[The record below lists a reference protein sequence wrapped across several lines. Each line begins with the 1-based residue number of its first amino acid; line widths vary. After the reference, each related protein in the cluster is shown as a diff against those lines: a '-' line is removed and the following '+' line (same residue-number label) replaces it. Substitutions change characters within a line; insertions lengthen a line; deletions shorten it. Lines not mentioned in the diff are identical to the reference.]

1 MSFFIWPSLFSCNT
15 KVNLNYCVGVIEKR
29 PKKSCR
35 NQDTEAVARRYSVK
49 KVFLEMS
56 QNSQEYTCARI
67 SFLIKMFSCEFCDIS
82 KNTFFHKTLL
92 VAASEDRDSEAEK
105 LLT

>member
-1 MSFFIWPSLFSCNT
+1 MSFFIWPYLFSCNT
-15 KVNLNYCVGVIEKR
+15 KVNLNYCVEVKEKR

-56 QNSQEYTCARI
+56 QNSQEKTCARI
-67 SFLIKMFSCEFCDIS
+67 SFLIK
-82 KNTFFHKTLL
+82 LQ
-92 VAASEDRDSEAEK
+92 A
-105 LLT
+105 

>member
-15 KVNLNYCVGVIEKR
+15 KVNLNYCVGVKEKR
-29 PKKSCR
+29 PQKSSR

-56 QNSQEYTCARI
+56 QNSQGNTCARI
-67 SFLIKMFSCEFCDIS
+67 SFLIK
-82 KNTFFHKTLL
+82 LQ
-92 VAASEDRDSEAEK
+92 A
-105 LLT
+105 